1 MNQQVFLDPQ
11 RKRWKRLRRIFDSLA
26 LLGVVVGV
34 LFVIGLLQMT
44 PLPELLLATP
54 KRNISALKVEP
65 VKPGQKLNRSLH
77 RRTDLKPSE
86 RRTTWRTIRPATPR

>member
-34 LFVIGLLQMT
+34 L
-44 PLPELLLATP
+44 
-54 KRNISALKVEP
+54 
-65 VKPGQKLNRSLH
+65 
-77 RRTDLKPSE
+77 
-86 RRTTWRTIRPATPR
+86 